1 MKKSGKYDFL
11 ARKVPLTGPS
21 RTSSLVQIPRPALN
35 LSTFEIRRK
44 LEEDRKAALKSRGAV
59 RTLSVGTL
67 VQPSEVLRPVYI
79 KPESVPQSH
88 RLSLDGNLGA
98 AVYFQAQQAAQHVG
112 AAARAPVNGLARVYN
127 SPVVSSSRDPQH
139 ATRTQLPSPDARR
152 QVGSSESLPPIINS
166 PAIKR
171 KEVSRLQQPRFPD
184 SEVSSAQPLLK
195 RIITKMSFRTRTG
208 SINGVPK
215 SHNQDAYLIVPDF
228 AGCKNQ
234 CLLGV
239 YDGHGMT

>member
-44 LEEDRKAALKSRGAV
+44 LEEDRKAALKSRGVV
-59 RTLSVGTL
+59 RNSSVGGL
-67 VQPSEVLRPVYI
+67 NQPNQVLRPVYV

-88 RLSLDGNLGA
+88 RLSLDGSLGA
-98 AVYFQAQQAAQHVG
+98 AVYFQEQQATQHVG

-127 SPVVSSSRDPQH
+127 SPVVSSSRNPGP
-139 ATRTQLPSPDARR
+139 ATHSLLPSPDSRR
-152 QVGSSESLPPIINS
+152 QAASSESLPPINNS
-166 PAIKR
+166 PVIKR
-171 KEVSRLQQPRFPD
+171 KEASRLQQSRFPN
-184 SEVSSAQPLLK
+184 SEILSAQPLLK

-215 SHNQDAYLIVPDF
+215 GHNQDAYLIVPDF

-239 YDGHGMT
+239 YDGHGKN

>member
-11 ARKVPLTGPS
+11 SRKVPLTGPS

-44 LEEDRKAALKSRGAV
+44 LEEDRKVALKSRGVV
-59 RTLSVGTL
+59 RNSSVGSL
-67 VQPSEVLRPVYI
+67 GQPSQVLRPVYV

-88 RLSLDGNLGA
+88 RLSLDGSLGA
-98 AVYFQAQQAAQHVG
+98 AVYFQEQQAVQHVG
-112 AAARAPVNGLARVYN
+112 VAARAPVNGLARVYN
-127 SPVVSSSRDPQH
+127 SPVISSSRNPGP
-139 ATRTQLPSPDARR
+139 ATCSQLPSPDSRR
-152 QVGSSESLPPIINS
+152 QVASSESLPPINNS
-166 PAIKR
+166 PAVKR
-171 KEVSRLQQPRFPD
+171 KEVSRPQQRFAD
-184 SEVSSAQPLLK
+184 SEISSAQPLLK

-239 YDGHGMT
+239 YDGHGMN